1 MYKKARRSNP
11 DIKMEKLYLM
21 EPQIDRR
28 DDEELSDEA
37 LEAQFDSFHI

>member
-21 EPQIDRR
+21 EPHHQNEER
-28 DDEELSDEA
+28 DQEEMSDEELDN
-37 LEAQFDSFHI
+37 